1 MLSKYQK
8 IVVPDMPSEL
18 SAEVN
23 GSLDSIIVKWEPPL
37 NENGILLGYQV
48 LYQGEEVYPTRT
60 CSCCY
65 SIYVFYSLFAI
76 QVSGKNFVLKDGPF
90 VVNVSAE
97 QTMVVMN
104 KLITGLTYTFSVR
117 YQINLILT

>member
-1 MLSKYQK
+1 MHKYLYAIKISK

-18 SAEVN
+18 SADVN

-48 LYQGEEVYPTRT
+48 LYQGEEVYPTHT

-65 SIYVFYSLFAI
+65 SIYVLIFIHCLQYRSL
-76 QVSGKNFVLKDGPF
+76 GRL
-90 VVNVSAE
+90 
-97 QTMVVMN
+97 
-104 KLITGLTYTFSVR
+104 LY
-117 YQINLILT
+117 

>member
-8 IVVPDMPSEL
+8 IVVPDMPSDL
-18 SAEVN
+18 SADVN

-48 LYQGEEVYPTRT
+48 LYQGEEVYPIHT
-60 CSCCY
+60 CSCYY

-76 QVSGKNFVLKDGPF
+76 QVSGKTFVQKDGPF

-97 QTMVVMN
+97 QTMVVVN

-117 YQINLILT
+117 FIM